1 MEIALPPD
9 FREFL
14 RLLNV
19 HGVEYLLIGGY
30 AVSYHGYPRA
40 TQDLDVWIAISPA
53 NAQRMVAALREF
65 GFAVPDLSPDPF
77 LRERSVVRMGVPP
90 MRIEMVTT
98 ISGVR
103 FEECYPQRAMDILD
117 GVEVALISLHHLKA
131 NKRASGRYRDLDDL
145 EHLP

>member
-14 RLLNV
+14 RLLNA

-30 AVSYHGYPRA
+30 AVSYHGYARA

-65 GFAVPDLSPDPF
+65 GFGVPELSPDLF
-77 LRERSVVRMGVPP
+77 LRERSVVRIGFPP
-90 MRIEMVTT
+90 MRIEVVTT

-103 FEECYPQRAMDILD
+103 FEECYPRRVSDILD
-117 GVEVALISLHHLKA
+117 GVEITLISLHHLKA
-131 NKRASGRYRDLDDL
+131 NKRASGRHRDLDDL